1 MGSTPQPAPLAPK
14 DDSDRGDGTTT
25 SDARLDVVLEALR
38 ENADRQAFLLRLSDA
53 LRPLADAHEI
63 QATASRL
70 LGEHLRAN
78 RVCYGETTD
87 TEVIVRRDYVD
98 GVPSM
103 VGRYPKDSFG
113 RVMTD
118 RLRRGETLVVDDMD
132 RLPGLLDSERQVTRA
147 IHVAAHIAVT
157 LIKDGQW
164 VANLAVHSA
173 TPRHWTPAEVALAED
188 VADRTWAAAERAR
201 AEVALQQAHDA
212 LEERVQERTL
222 ALARANAALEEQV
235 RERTAAESQIKA
247 LFRRLVSAQED
258 ERRAIARDIHD
269 HVGQQMTAL
278 RMSLEA
284 LHMRTVSGRP
294 IADQLGRTQ
303 ELASELDRSVDF
315 LAWQLRPA
323 ALDEIGLSAG
333 LNELVTAWAHRFH
346 IEAAYGESDM
356 DGVRLPAE
364 VNTNVYR
371 LVQEALHN
379 IVKHA
384 RATRA
389 TVTLSRLNDRGVLVI
404 EDNGAGFDPGTE
416 GRPEDRRMGLVGMRE
431 RALLIGGE
439 FEIQSSPGRG
449 TALFLRFP
457 VH

>member
-201 AEVALQQAHDA
+201 ERVEAGNNAARQATVDDDLRPATRAGAKYDVVTTVAVDVAGCDVDAAGEVRDGAGAAGTGVAALPGRRRSKA
-212 LEERVQERTL
+212 EERGERAGDRL
-222 ALARANAALEEQV
+222 ARGAAVNADLRQRARPGGDDDVVLAVAIDVAGRHAMSLARACDNPDNLSECGLPTPRA
-235 RERTAAESQIKA
+235 SS
-247 LFRRLVSAQED
+247 RR
-258 ERRAIARDIHD
+258 
-269 HVGQQMTAL
+269 
-278 RMSLEA
+278 
-284 LHMRTVSGRP
+284 
-294 IADQLGRTQ
+294 
-303 ELASELDRSVDF
+303 
-315 LAWQLRPA
+315 
-323 ALDEIGLSAG
+323 
-333 LNELVTAWAHRFH
+333 
-346 IEAAYGESDM
+346 
-356 DGVRLPAE
+356 
-364 VNTNVYR
+364 
-371 LVQEALHN
+371 
-379 IVKHA
+379 
-384 RATRA
+384 
-389 TVTLSRLNDRGVLVI
+389 
-404 EDNGAGFDPGTE
+404 
-416 GRPEDRRMGLVGMRE
+416 
-431 RALLIGGE
+431 
-439 FEIQSSPGRG
+439 
-449 TALFLRFP
+449 
-457 VH
+457 